1 MMSGRHIVTG
11 IYGELIP
18 WVSMRRTAWLT
29 SSVGI
34 GITLVWHMVE
44 IPGITLVWH
53 MVAIAFTLLFV
64 SGDAITSSSKEDMS
78 NDCRGEK
85 KLALWSFM
93 WMGSDSVFPRK
104 GGGIIQTQN
113 CDYKG
118 YDDQIEC
125 ARDST

>member
-1 MMSGRHIVTG
+1 MMSGCHIVTG

-53 MVAIAFTLLFV
+53 MVEIPVTLLFV

-85 KLALWSFM
+85 KISPLVVHVD
-93 WMGSDSVFPRK
+93 G
-104 GGGIIQTQN
+104 
-113 CDYKG
+113 
-118 YDDQIEC
+118 E
-125 ARDST
+125 